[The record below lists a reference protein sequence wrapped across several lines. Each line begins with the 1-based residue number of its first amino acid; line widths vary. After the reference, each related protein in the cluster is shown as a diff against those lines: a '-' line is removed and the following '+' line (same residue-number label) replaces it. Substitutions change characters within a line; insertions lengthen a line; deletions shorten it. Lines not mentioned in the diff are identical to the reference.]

1 MCVMLQNPDGT
12 VEVLIRDLNLGEI
25 ELMIQANQIASGIPV
40 SACIKDTLASLEN
53 PIPTE
58 VL

>member
-1 MCVMLQNPDGT
+1 MLQNPDGT
-12 VEVLIRDLNLGEI
+12 IEVLIRDLSLGEI

>member
-12 VEVLIRDLNLGEI
+12 VEVLIRDLSLGEV

-40 SACIKDTLASLEN
+40 SSCIKDTLASLET